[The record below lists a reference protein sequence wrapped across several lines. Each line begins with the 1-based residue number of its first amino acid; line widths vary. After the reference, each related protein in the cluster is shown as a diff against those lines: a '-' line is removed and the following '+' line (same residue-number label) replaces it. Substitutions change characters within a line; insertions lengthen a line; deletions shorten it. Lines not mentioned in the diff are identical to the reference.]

1 MKNERVCYHEID
13 IPPGLLIVGDAV
25 QRHNAIYGQ
34 ASEKQRHLLTYF
46 INMFKWHNDPHETMC
61 RALQLRLKELYY
73 STNGFPG

>member
-34 ASEKQRHLLTYF
+34 ASEK
-46 INMFKWHNDPHETMC
+46 WHS
-61 RALQLRLKELYY
+61 LKYY
-73 STNGFPG
+73 VLSGISI

>member
-34 ASEKQRHLLTYF
+34 ASEK
-46 INMFKWHNDPHETMC
+46 WHS
-61 RALQLRLKELYY
+61 LK
-73 STNGFPG
+73 